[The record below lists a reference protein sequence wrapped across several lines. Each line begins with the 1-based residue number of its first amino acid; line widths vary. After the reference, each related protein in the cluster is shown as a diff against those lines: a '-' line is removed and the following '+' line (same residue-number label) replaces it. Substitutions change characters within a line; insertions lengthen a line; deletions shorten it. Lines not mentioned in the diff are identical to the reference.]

1 MPLYR
6 GRRTRELSNLIQPR
20 STRSSPHSLWA
31 ILAAAILCFC
41 AGRNPAIAQAI
52 SRVASINTVA
62 GNGIAGYSGD
72 NGPAGSAELNSPSGV
87 AIDKAGNLYIADAA
101 NNVIRKVAP
110 STGIIST
117 IAGNGTAGYIG
128 NGGPATSAE
137 LHSPV
142 GVALD
147 GAGDVYVADQGNSVI
162 REVSASGTITTVVG
176 NNAVGY
182 SGDGGSA
189 TNATLYA
196 PAGVAVDSS
205 GNIYIADTGNNR
217 VRMVNATGIIT
228 TIVGN
233 GTAGY
238 SGDSGPATS
247 ATLNK
252 PSALAEGSGGNLYV
266 ADTGN
271 NVIREVNATGTI
283 TTVAG
288 NGTAGYSGDGGPA
301 VSATLNSPYGL
312 AIDGSGNLYIAD
324 SNNNVVRLVTA
335 AGIMTTVVGNGTPG
349 FGGDGGPA
357 TSAILNGPHGVALDG
372 PGNFYISDEGNNRV
386 RQVTTPAGSV
396 FFPTTPVTST
406 SAAVAIPLEVNTPGT
421 TITGISVP
429 VSQGGKQE
437 YTVTAPGCALN
448 TALAEGTFCNVMV
461 TFSPGYPG
469 PRPIPLQVASSAGTF
484 NFGMVGIGTAPQ
496 VALSP
501 GITSI
506 VATQNT
512 GTDTVVLSG
521 GIAIDGVGNLYAVQ
535 TEDDASNSIIEYAV
549 GTGLPTVV
557 LLPTDL
563 TDFDYPGT
571 LHLGVDSTGNLYIA
585 NPTSPCVLKVAPG
598 SGVATVVAGVLNA
611 DSNECEGGY
620 SGDNGPATNALL
632 GSPGSVAV
640 DSAGNIYVSDSSRI
654 RKITVASGIITT
666 VAGNGTAG
674 YSGDNGPATEAELSP
689 GQIAV
694 DSAGNLYFTDDYSN
708 RVRKVTAASGI
719 ITTVAGNGTAGYSGD
734 NGPATE
740 AELNEPTAIAVD
752 SAGDI
757 YVQDAVNNVVRMVN
771 TAGIITSVPGTSVT
785 IPPDEPP
792 GILDIIRTYIVF
804 AGVAVDGAGNLY
816 IDNPALGGVRMV
828 NVSESVLNFPS
839 AQIGA
844 TSMQTVTVTNTGNAP
859 LAFPLPPSGQNPSFS
874 AGFSLDSSS
883 SCPKPSAGSQPST
896 LASGNSC
903 SFVVDFAQPAM
914 NGVSGTADITDNS
927 LNTNLVQTV
936 QLNGGTGETFGTT
949 TTVNVTT
956 PIYGQTQV
964 SATILA
970 TGGTLVPAGSVVFTV
985 DGAAQPAVPVNASGV
1000 ATLSSAISNP
1010 LAVGSHTI
1018 GAAYTSSFL
1027 GFTNSVATRIFSV
1040 SQIPPSVTIAPGD
1053 SSLTVSP
1060 GGSVTD
1066 TLIFTSVG
1074 GFTGTLQFSCTN
1086 LPKNAT
1092 CSFLPSTLALSSTSG
1107 SQTTVLTIQT
1117 SGSAAELRSKPFT
1130 PGAGPIESAAAFW
1143 TPGLLLLAL
1152 SRRKRRT
1159 SRQYYV
1165 IVLLALL
1172 VGAGVMIGCGGGG
1185 STPAATTQT
1194 APVTPP
1200 LIPATPAGTTTVQI
1214 TAMASGT
1221 AVQSLSL
1228 TLTVQ

>member
-6 GRRTRELSNLIQPR
+6 GRRTCELSNLIQPSSIR
-20 STRSSPHSLWA
+20 STPHSLWP

-41 AGRNPAIAQAI
+41 AGRNTAIAQAI
-52 SRVASINTVA
+52 SRVPSINTVA
-62 GNGIAGYSGD
+62 GNGTAGYSGD
-72 NGPAGSAELNSPSGV
+72 NGPAGDAELNSPSGV
-87 AIDKAGNLYIADAA
+87 ATDKAGNLYIADTA
-101 NNVIRKVAP
+101 NNLIRKVAL
-110 STGIIST
+110 STSIIST
-117 IAGNGTAGYIG
+117 IPCNGTAGYSG

-147 GAGDVYVADQGNSVI
+147 GAGDVYIADQGNSVI
-162 REVSASGTITTVVG
+162 REVTASGTITTVAG

-217 VRMVNATGIIT
+217 VRMVNPTGIIT

-233 GTAGY
+233 GTAAY
-238 SGDSGPATS
+238 SGDNGPATS

-252 PSALAEGSGGNLYV
+252 PSAVAEGSGGNLYV

-271 NVIREVNATGTI
+271 NVIRQVNATGTI

-288 NGTAGYSGDGGPA
+288 DGTAGYSGDGGPA

-324 SNNNVVRLVTA
+324 ANNNVVRLVTA
-335 AGIMTTVVGNGTPG
+335 AGIITTVVGNGTPG

-357 TSAILNGPHGVALDG
+357 TSAILNSPHGVALDS
-372 PGNFYISDEGNNRV
+372 PGNFYISDDGNNRV

-406 SAAVAIPLEVNTPGT
+406 SVAVAIPLEVNTPGT

-429 VSQGGKQE
+429 VSEGGKQE
-437 YTVTAPGCALN
+437 YTVTAPGCAPN
-448 TALAEGTFCNVMV
+448 TALAEGTFCIVMV

-469 PRPIPLQVASSAGTF
+469 PRPIPLQVVSSAGTF

-501 GITSI
+501 GTTELAPGAYS
-506 VATQNT
+506 
-512 GTDTVVLSG
+512 GLSG
-521 GIAIDGVGNLYAVQ
+521 GIAIDGVGNLYAVLGGV
-535 TEDDASNSIIEYAV
+535 DSNSITETPV
-549 GTGLPTVV
+549 GTGPQTLV
-557 LLPTDL
+557 LAPNDL
-563 TDFDYPGT
+563 TDTESGT
-571 LHLGVDSTGNLYIA
+571 LSLAVDSTGNLYIA
-585 NPTSPCVLKVAPG
+585 GATSPCVSRVAPG
-598 SGVATVVAGVLNA
+598 SGAVTVVAGVLNE
-611 DSNECEGGY
+611 DSNDCESGF

-632 GSPGSVAV
+632 SNPGSLAV
-640 DSAGNIYVSDSSRI
+640 DTAGNVYVTDSSRI
-654 RKITVASGIITT
+654 RKIAVASGIITT
-666 VAGNGTAG
+666 VAGNGTYG
-674 YSGDNGPATEAELSP
+674 FSGDNGPATEAELWP
-689 GQIAV
+689 GHIAV
-694 DSAGNLYFTDDYSN
+694 DSAGNLYITDDYSN

-757 YVQDAVNNVVRMVN
+757 YVQDAANNVVRMVN

-785 IPPDEPP
+785 IPPNEPP
-792 GILDIIRTYIVF
+792 EILDIIQSYIVF

-816 IDNPALGGVRMV
+816 IADQAFGGVQMV
-828 NVSESVLNFPS
+828 NVSASLLNFPS

-844 TSMQTVTVTNTGNAP
+844 TSTQTVTVTNTGNAP

-883 SCPKPSAGSQPST
+883 SCPKPSAGSQSST

-903 SFVVDFAQPAM
+903 ALVVDFAQPAM
-914 NGVSGTADITDNS
+914 NGVTGTADITDNS

-936 QLNGGTGETFGTT
+936 QLNGGTGETFGST

-964 SATILA
+964 SATILG

-985 DGAAQPAVPVNASGV
+985 DGAAQPAVPVNGSGV

-1018 GAAYTSSFL
+1018 GAAYTSSSL

-1040 SQIPPSVTIAPGD
+1040 SQAPPSVTIAPSA

-1074 GFTGTLQFSCTN
+1074 GFAGTLQLSCTS

-1107 SQTTVLTIQT
+1107 PQTTVLTIQT
-1117 SGSAAELRSKPFT
+1117 SGNAAELRSKPLA
-1130 PGAGPIESAAAFW
+1130 PGATPIEPAAAFW
-1143 TPGLLLLAL
+1143 TPGLLLIALAG
-1152 SRRKRRT
+1152 RKRR
-1159 SRQYYV
+1159 SLRDYYLLF
-1165 IVLLALL
+1165 LLALL
-1172 VGAGVMIGCGGGG
+1172 VGTGVMIGCGGGG
-1185 STPAATTQT
+1185 STTATTNPT

-1200 LIPATPAGTTTVQI
+1200 VTPATPAGTSTVQI
-1214 TAMASGT
+1214 TATASGT
-1221 AVQSLSL
+1221 TVQSLSL